1 MPKEKDDEQLK
12 ILQMV
17 ADGKLTP
24 EAAARLLSAL
34 NTARST
40 GLEGRRRARLMRVV
54 VTDLET
60 GKPRVNVTLPV
71 GLLTMGLRMG
81 QKVVPEVR
89 GIELNAD
96 ELQNLLREGFTGHLV
111 DVIDEEDGERVEV
124 ILE

>member
-1 MPKEKDDEQLK
+1 MPKDDEQLR

-34 NTARST
+34 NAARSA

-81 QKVVPEVR
+81 QKVMPEVK
-89 GIELNAD
+89 GVEFDPD
-96 ELQNLLREGFTGHLV
+96 ELQNLLREGFIGHLV

>member
-1 MPKEKDDEQLK
+1 MPKDDEQLR

-34 NTARST
+34 NTARSA

-81 QKVVPEVR
+81 QKVMPEVK
-89 GIELNAD
+89 GVEFNPD
-96 ELQNLLREGFTGHLV
+96 ELQNLLREGFIGHLV
-111 DVIDEEDGERVEV
+111 DIIDEEDGERVEV

>member
-1 MPKEKDDEQLK
+1 MPKDDEQLK

-34 NTARST
+34 NAARST
-40 GLEGRRRARLMRVV
+40 ATETRRRARLMRVI

-60 GKPRVNVTLPV
+60 GQPRVNINLPV

-81 QKVVPEVR
+81 QKVVPEVK
-89 GIELNAD
+89 GVEFNPE
-96 ELQNLLREGFTGHLV
+96 ELQELLREGFIGHLV

>member
-89 GIELNAD
+89 GVELNAD

>member
-1 MPKEKDDEQLK
+1 MSRDEEQLK

-17 ADGKLTP
+17 AEGKLTP
-24 EAAARLLSAL
+24 EAATRLLNAL
-34 NTARST
+34 NAARSA
-40 GLEGRRRARLMRVV
+40 GAEPRRRARVMRVI

-60 GKPRVNVTLPV
+60 GKPRVNVNLPV

-81 QKVVPEVR
+81 QRVMPEV
-89 GIELNAD
+89 GGVEFDPD
-96 ELQNLLREGFTGHLV
+96 ELQRLLREGFIGHLV